1 MLVQIRRGELEF
13 FCGAGVA
20 KNMCGVAW
28 VGLVNRGAAAAPRHR
43 DAVAAP
49 GRSCRTAYGRSPAA
63 AALGRPRARRPRRAC
78 PSGGAFG
85 AAAFQIAE
93 TLQTLSF
100 EIEQLFILFIYA
112 EVIGMVGA
120 YISSSRIPLTLPI
133 IIAITALCRLIVM
146 QSKETEA
153 LVLISE
159 SASILL
165 LSGAAYIMSLKGKIS
180 LEKLKELQPH
190 DPS

>member
-1 MLVQIRRGELEF
+1 MKYSVYEIGEKLILLF
-13 FCGAGVA
+13 IGV
-20 KNMCGVAW
+20 
-28 VGLVNRGAAAAPRHR
+28 
-43 DAVAAP
+43 
-49 GRSCRTAYGRSPAA
+49 
-63 AALGRPRARRPRRAC
+63 
-78 PSGGAFG
+78 GAFL
-85 AAAFQIAE
+85 AAVLQIVS
-93 TLQTLSF
+93 TVQTLTF

-153 LVLISE
+153 LVRISE

-165 LSGAAYIMSLKGKIS
+165 LAIAAYIMSLKGKIS
-180 LEKLKELQPH
+180 IEKLKERESTLR
-190 DPS
+190 

>member
-1 MLVQIRRGELEF
+1 MIGFDFTDSMKYSVYEIGEKLILLF
-13 FCGAGVA
+13 IGV
-20 KNMCGVAW
+20 
-28 VGLVNRGAAAAPRHR
+28 
-43 DAVAAP
+43 
-49 GRSCRTAYGRSPAA
+49 
-63 AALGRPRARRPRRAC
+63 
-78 PSGGAFG
+78 GAFL
-85 AAAFQIAE
+85 AAMLQIVS
-93 TLQTLSF
+93 TVQTLTF

-165 LSGAAYIMSLKGKIS
+165 LSIAAYVMSLKGKIS
-180 LEKLKELQPH
+180 IEKLKDRESKLT
-190 DPS
+190 

>member
-1 MLVQIRRGELEF
+1 MLQI
-13 FCGAGVA
+13 VST
-20 KNMCGVAW
+20 V
-28 VGLVNRGAAAAPRHR
+28 
-43 DAVAAP
+43 
-49 GRSCRTAYGRSPAA
+49 
-63 AALGRPRARRPRRAC
+63 
-78 PSGGAFG
+78 
-85 AAAFQIAE
+85 
-93 TLQTLSF
+93 QTLTF

-165 LSGAAYIMSLKGKIS
+165 LSIAAYVMSLKGKIS
-180 LEKLKELQPH
+180 IEKLKERESKLT
-190 DPS
+190 

>member
-1 MLVQIRRGELEF
+1 
-13 FCGAGVA
+13 
-20 KNMCGVAW
+20 
-28 VGLVNRGAAAAPRHR
+28 
-43 DAVAAP
+43 
-49 GRSCRTAYGRSPAA
+49 
-63 AALGRPRARRPRRAC
+63 
-78 PSGGAFG
+78 
-85 AAAFQIAE
+85 
-93 TLQTLSF
+93 
-100 EIEQLFILFIYA
+100 
-112 EVIGMVGA
+112 

-180 LEKLKELQPH
+180 LEKLKELQTN

>member
-1 MLVQIRRGELEF
+1 MKYSVYEIGEKLILLF
-13 FCGAGVA
+13 IGV
-20 KNMCGVAW
+20 
-28 VGLVNRGAAAAPRHR
+28 
-43 DAVAAP
+43 
-49 GRSCRTAYGRSPAA
+49 
-63 AALGRPRARRPRRAC
+63 
-78 PSGGAFG
+78 GAFL
-85 AAAFQIAE
+85 AAMLQIVS
-93 TLQTLSF
+93 TVQTLTF

-165 LSGAAYIMSLKGKIS
+165 LSIAAYVMSLKGKIS
-180 LEKLKELQPH
+180 IEKLKNRESKLT
-190 DPS
+190 

>member
-1 MLVQIRRGELEF
+1 MKYSMYEIGEKLILLF
-13 FCGAGVA
+13 IGI
-20 KNMCGVAW
+20 
-28 VGLVNRGAAAAPRHR
+28 
-43 DAVAAP
+43 
-49 GRSCRTAYGRSPAA
+49 
-63 AALGRPRARRPRRAC
+63 
-78 PSGGAFG
+78 GAFL
-85 AAAFQIAE
+85 AAMLQIVS
-93 TLQTLSF
+93 TVQTLTF

-120 YISSSRIPLTLPI
+120 CISSSRIPLTLPI

-165 LSGAAYIMSLKGKIS
+165 LSIAAYVMSLKGKIS
-180 LEKLKELQPH
+180 IEKLKERESKLT
-190 DPS
+190 

>member
-1 MLVQIRRGELEF
+1 MKYSVFDIGEKSILLI
-13 FCGAGVA
+13 GI
-20 KNMCGVAW
+20 
-28 VGLVNRGAAAAPRHR
+28 
-43 DAVAAP
+43 
-49 GRSCRTAYGRSPAA
+49 
-63 AALGRPRARRPRRAC
+63 
-78 PSGGAFG
+78 GAFG
-85 AAAFQIAE
+85 AAALQIAE
-93 TLQTLSF
+93 TFRTLSF

-165 LSGAAYIMSLKGKIS
+165 LSARPTSCPSKARSALKS
-180 LEKLKELQPH
+180 
-190 DPS
+190 

>member
-1 MLVQIRRGELEF
+1 MKYSVFEIGEKLILLF
-13 FCGAGVA
+13 IGV
-20 KNMCGVAW
+20 
-28 VGLVNRGAAAAPRHR
+28 
-43 DAVAAP
+43 
-49 GRSCRTAYGRSPAA
+49 
-63 AALGRPRARRPRRAC
+63 
-78 PSGGAFG
+78 GAFL
-85 AAAFQIAE
+85 AAVLQIVS
-93 TLQTLSF
+93 TVQTLTF
-100 EIEQLFILFIYA
+100 EIEQLFILFIYT

-165 LSGAAYIMSLKGKIS
+165 LAIAAYIMSLKGKIS
-180 LEKLKELQPH
+180 IAKLKERESTLK
-190 DPS
+190 

>member
-1 MLVQIRRGELEF
+1 MKYSVYEIGEKLILLF
-13 FCGAGVA
+13 IGV
-20 KNMCGVAW
+20 
-28 VGLVNRGAAAAPRHR
+28 
-43 DAVAAP
+43 
-49 GRSCRTAYGRSPAA
+49 
-63 AALGRPRARRPRRAC
+63 
-78 PSGGAFG
+78 GAFL
-85 AAAFQIAE
+85 AAVLQIVSTVQAL
-93 TLQTLSF
+93 TF

-165 LSGAAYIMSLKGKIS
+165 LAIAAYIMSLKGKIS
-180 LEKLKELQPH
+180 IEKLKEKESTLK
-190 DPS
+190 

>member
-1 MLVQIRRGELEF
+1 MKYSVYEIGEKLILLF
-13 FCGAGVA
+13 IGV
-20 KNMCGVAW
+20 
-28 VGLVNRGAAAAPRHR
+28 
-43 DAVAAP
+43 
-49 GRSCRTAYGRSPAA
+49 
-63 AALGRPRARRPRRAC
+63 
-78 PSGGAFG
+78 GAFL
-85 AAAFQIAE
+85 AAVLQIVS
-93 TLQTLSF
+93 TVQTLTF

-165 LSGAAYIMSLKGKIS
+165 LAIAAYIMSLKGKIS
-180 LEKLKELQPH
+180 IEKLKERESTLR
-190 DPS
+190 

>member
-1 MLVQIRRGELEF
+1 MKYSVYEIGEKLILLF
-13 FCGAGVA
+13 IGIGAF
-20 KNMCGVAW
+20 
-28 VGLVNRGAAAAPRHR
+28 L
-43 DAVAAP
+43 
-49 GRSCRTAYGRSPAA
+49 
-63 AALGRPRARRPRRAC
+63 AALL
-78 PSGGAFG
+78 
-85 AAAFQIAE
+85 QIVS
-93 TLQTLSF
+93 TVQTHTF

-159 SASILL
+159 SVSSLL
-165 LSGAAYIMSLKGKIS
+165 LSIAAYVMSLKGKIS
-180 LEKLKELQPH
+180 IEKLKERESKLA
-190 DPS
+190 

>member
-1 MLVQIRRGELEF
+1 MKYSMYEIGEKLILLF
-13 FCGAGVA
+13 IGI
-20 KNMCGVAW
+20 
-28 VGLVNRGAAAAPRHR
+28 
-43 DAVAAP
+43 
-49 GRSCRTAYGRSPAA
+49 
-63 AALGRPRARRPRRAC
+63 
-78 PSGGAFG
+78 GAFL
-85 AAAFQIAE
+85 AAMLQIVS
-93 TLQTLSF
+93 TVQTLTF

-165 LSGAAYIMSLKGKIS
+165 LSIAAYVMSLKGKIS
-180 LEKLKELQPH
+180 IEKLKERESKLT
-190 DPS
+190 

>member
-1 MLVQIRRGELEF
+1 MYEIGEKLILLF
-13 FCGAGVA
+13 IGI
-20 KNMCGVAW
+20 
-28 VGLVNRGAAAAPRHR
+28 
-43 DAVAAP
+43 
-49 GRSCRTAYGRSPAA
+49 
-63 AALGRPRARRPRRAC
+63 
-78 PSGGAFG
+78 GAFL
-85 AAAFQIAE
+85 AAMLQIVS
-93 TLQTLSF
+93 TVQTLTF

-165 LSGAAYIMSLKGKIS
+165 LSIAAYVMSLKGKIS
-180 LEKLKELQPH
+180 IEKLKERE
-190 DPS
+190 SKVT

>member
-1 MLVQIRRGELEF
+1 MKYSVFEIGEKAILLF
-13 FCGAGVA
+13 IGI
-20 KNMCGVAW
+20 
-28 VGLVNRGAAAAPRHR
+28 
-43 DAVAAP
+43 
-49 GRSCRTAYGRSPAA
+49 
-63 AALGRPRARRPRRAC
+63 
-78 PSGGAFG
+78 GAFG
-85 AAAFQIAE
+85 AAALQIAE
-93 TLQTLSF
+93 TFRTLTF

-120 YISSSRIPLTLPI
+120 YITSSRIPLTLPI
-133 IIAITALCRLIVM
+133 TIAITALCRLIVM

-180 LEKLKELQPH
+180 LEKLKELQNH
-190 DPS
+190 DLS

>member
-1 MLVQIRRGELEF
+1 MKYSVYEIGEKLILLF
-13 FCGAGVA
+13 IGV
-20 KNMCGVAW
+20 
-28 VGLVNRGAAAAPRHR
+28 
-43 DAVAAP
+43 
-49 GRSCRTAYGRSPAA
+49 
-63 AALGRPRARRPRRAC
+63 
-78 PSGGAFG
+78 GAFL
-85 AAAFQIAE
+85 AAMLQIVS
-93 TLQTLSF
+93 TVQTLTF

-165 LSGAAYIMSLKGKIS
+165 LSVAAYVMSLKGKIS
-180 LEKLKELQPH
+180 IEKLKDRESKLT
-190 DPS
+190 

>member
-1 MLVQIRRGELEF
+1 MKYSVYEIGEKLILLF
-13 FCGAGVA
+13 IGV
-20 KNMCGVAW
+20 
-28 VGLVNRGAAAAPRHR
+28 
-43 DAVAAP
+43 
-49 GRSCRTAYGRSPAA
+49 
-63 AALGRPRARRPRRAC
+63 
-78 PSGGAFG
+78 GAFL
-85 AAAFQIAE
+85 AAMLQIVS
-93 TLQTLSF
+93 TVQTLTF

-165 LSGAAYIMSLKGKIS
+165 LSIAAYVMSLKGKIS
-180 LEKLKELQPH
+180 IEKLKERE
-190 DPS
+190 SKVT

>member
-1 MLVQIRRGELEF
+1 MKYSVYEIGEKLILLF
-13 FCGAGVA
+13 IGVGAFI
-20 KNMCGVAW
+20 
-28 VGLVNRGAAAAPRHR
+28 
-43 DAVAAP
+43 
-49 GRSCRTAYGRSPAA
+49 A
-63 AALGRPRARRPRRAC
+63 AAL
-78 PSGGAFG
+78 
-85 AAAFQIAE
+85 QIVS
-93 TLQTLSF
+93 TVQTLTF

-165 LSGAAYIMSLKGKIS
+165 LAIAAYIMSLKGKIS
-180 LEKLKELQPH
+180 IEKLKERESTLK
-190 DPS
+190 

>member
-1 MLVQIRRGELEF
+1 MKYSVYEIGEKLILLF
-13 FCGAGVA
+13 IGIGAF
-20 KNMCGVAW
+20 
-28 VGLVNRGAAAAPRHR
+28 L
-43 DAVAAP
+43 
-49 GRSCRTAYGRSPAA
+49 
-63 AALGRPRARRPRRAC
+63 AALL
-78 PSGGAFG
+78 
-85 AAAFQIAE
+85 QIVS
-93 TLQTLSF
+93 TVQTHTF

-159 SASILL
+159 SVSILL
-165 LSGAAYIMSLKGKIS
+165 LSIAAYVMSLKGKIS
-180 LEKLKELQPH
+180 IEKLKERESKLA
-190 DPS
+190 

>member
-1 MLVQIRRGELEF
+1 MYEIGEKLILLF
-13 FCGAGVA
+13 IGI
-20 KNMCGVAW
+20 
-28 VGLVNRGAAAAPRHR
+28 
-43 DAVAAP
+43 
-49 GRSCRTAYGRSPAA
+49 
-63 AALGRPRARRPRRAC
+63 
-78 PSGGAFG
+78 GAFL
-85 AAAFQIAE
+85 AAMLQIVS
-93 TLQTLSF
+93 TVQTLTF

-165 LSGAAYIMSLKGKIS
+165 LSIAAYVMSLKGKIS
-180 LEKLKELQPH
+180 IEKLKERESKLT
-190 DPS
+190 